1 MSSQGSETIQSVL
14 LIQIYAAADYYTTNR
29 TLMEQVP
36 PVFVD
41 IILDPYVVNIFP
53 ESLIPTGCYLII
65 VSIISWYL
73 AKLIAKWLQMVA
85 RTDSSKKDEW
95 ARELHGVKFTST
107 QSRRRAAPFC
117 LSTEHWRM
125 DCNLCWIQRSPM
137 KSTDIRTRLPVLVPA
152 SPCSWLEKV
161 LPELGTLQ

>member
-1 MSSQGSETIQSVL
+1 LSENESVVNQTPRISKSFKMSSQGSETIQSVL

-29 TLMEQVP
+29 TLMAQVP

-65 VSIISWYL
+65 VFIISWYL

-85 RTDSSKKDEW
+85 RTDSSKKDE
-95 ARELHGVKFTST
+95 
-107 QSRRRAAPFC
+107 
-117 LSTEHWRM
+117 
-125 DCNLCWIQRSPM
+125 
-137 KSTDIRTRLPVLVPA
+137 
-152 SPCSWLEKV
+152 
-161 LPELGTLQ
+161 